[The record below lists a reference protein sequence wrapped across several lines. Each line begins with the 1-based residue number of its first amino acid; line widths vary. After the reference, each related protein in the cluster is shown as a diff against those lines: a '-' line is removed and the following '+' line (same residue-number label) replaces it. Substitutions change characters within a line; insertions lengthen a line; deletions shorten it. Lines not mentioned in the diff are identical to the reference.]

1 MYGRRDGWVRAARTE
16 DSPYPYAAGALEAT
30 SSSCIPVY
38 SFSHSLVFAA
48 FVSELRAN
56 AAHAHLWRG
65 YYAFAVQQPNAL
77 VALAGA
83 LGDGPLPGL
92 RPTAPSPHHQRALVL
107 RNANSRA
114 VVSPRTHRLRAWSVR
129 LSEL

>member
-1 MYGRRDGWVRAARTE
+1 MGTSCSYGGQPISIRRRSIGSYFIFLHTGIQFHPLTRFRCICF
-16 DSPYPYAAGALEAT
+16 GIT
-30 SSSCIPVY
+30 SES
-38 SFSHSLVFAA
+38 
-48 FVSELRAN
+48 AN
-56 AAHAHLWRG
+56 EAHAHLWRG
-65 YYAFAVQQPNAL
+65 YAFAVQQPNAL